1 VTEAYRK
8 NVLPNGIR
16 VITERM
22 PHVRSVAVGVW
33 VETGSRHEPEG
44 RGGMSHLIEHLVFK
58 GTATR
63 TAEAIARTMDSVG
76 GQMDAFTTKEHTC
89 FYVQVL
95 DDHLPLAVDLLTD
108 ILLRSLFDADELERE
123 KSVVMQEIKMV
134 EDTPDDLIHDLFAAQ
149 VWQGHP
155 LGRPILGTRE
165 AVTGFGREQI
175 VTHFGEHYVAPKI
188 IIAVAGNVAH
198 DRVVELFSA
207 GFDGFGR
214 PVVDRSD
221 EAPHMRPGVNIVHK
235 ALEQVHLVM
244 GFPGL
249 AHAAPERYALFLL
262 NDVIGG
268 SMSSRL
274 FQEIRERQG
283 LAYSIHS
290 GVQAFRDTGS
300 VYVYAATDP
309 ANVSK
314 VLKSTLKEL
323 RELKKHGISV
333 DELGRAKNHLKGSLM
348 LSLESTS
355 SRMNR
360 LAKHEM
366 HFGSFLTMN
375 DMLEAIDQV
384 RHEEVQAL
392 VGEVLDEEQLAL
404 TTYGPLD
411 RRNLP
416 RDLLGGGL
424 RPPSDGRTSEGGPVH
439 LPTHR
444 GPSARSAASP
454 S

>member
-1 VTEAYRK
+1 
-8 NVLPNGIR
+8 
-16 VITERM
+16 
-22 PHVRSVAVGVW
+22 
-33 VETGSRHEPEG
+33 
-44 RGGMSHLIEHLVFK
+44 
-58 GTATR
+58 
-63 TAEAIARTMDSVG
+63 VG

-108 ILLRSLFDADELERE
+108 ILLRSRFDAEELERE
-123 KSVVMQEIKMV
+123 KSVVLQEIKMV
-134 EDTPDDLIHDLFAAQ
+134 EDTPDDLIHDLFAAH
-149 VWQGHP
+149 VWKGHP

-165 AVTGFGREQI
+165 AVTGFGRDQV
-175 VTHFGEHYVAPKI
+175 VTHFGEHYVSPKI
-188 IIAVAGNVAH
+188 IISVAGNVTH
-198 DRVVELFSA
+198 DAVVELFSA
-207 GFDGFGR
+207 GFAGFGLPGADGLGEPPR
-214 PVVDRSD
+214 
-221 EAPHMRPGVNIVHK
+221 MRAGVNIVHK
-235 ALEQVHLVM
+235 PLEQVHLVM

-309 ANVSK
+309 ANFSK

-323 RELKKHGISV
+323 RELKKHGISA
-333 DELGRAKNHLKGSLM
+333 DELARAKNHLKGSLM

-375 DMLEAIDQV
+375 AMLEAIDKV
-384 RHEEVQAL
+384 RHEEVLAM
-392 VGEVLDEEQLAL
+392 VDEVLDEDRLSV

-416 RDLLGGGL
+416 RDLL
-424 RPPSDGRTSEGGPVH
+424 
-439 LPTHR
+439 HR
-444 GPSARSAASP
+444 
-454 S
+454 

>member
-1 VTEAYRK
+1 VSETYCK
-8 NVLPNGIR
+8 SVLPNGIR
-16 VITERM
+16 LITERM

-33 VETGSRHEPEG
+33 VETGSRHESEN

-63 TAEAIARTMDSVG
+63 TAEDIARTMDSVG

-95 DDHLPLAVDLLTD
+95 DEHLPLAVSLLTD
-108 ILLRSLFDADELERE
+108 ILRHPLFNADELERE
-123 KSVVMQEIKMV
+123 KSVVLQEIKMV
-134 EDTPDDLIHDLFAAQ
+134 EDTPDDVIHDLFAAQ

-165 AVTGFGREQI
+165 AVTGFGREAI
-175 VTHFGEHYVAPKI
+175 FGHFTEEYVPPRI
-188 IIAVAGNVAH
+188 IIAVAGNLVH
-198 DRVVELFSA
+198 NEVLELFGS
-207 GFDGFGR
+207 GFNGFARGALPHQDAR
-214 PVVDRSD
+214 PALTPS
-221 EAPHMRPGVNIVHK
+221 VNIVHK
-235 ALEQVHLVM
+235 SLEQVHVVM

-249 AHAAPERYALFLL
+249 PHAARERYALFLL

-283 LAYSIHS
+283 LVYSIHS
-290 GVQAFRDTGS
+290 GAQAFLDTG
-300 VYVYAATDP
+300 VLYLYAATD
-309 ANVSK
+309 AGNFSK
-314 VLKSTLKEL
+314 VLKSILKEI
-323 RELKKHGISV
+323 RELKKSGITEE
-333 DELGRAKNHLKGSLM
+333 ELKRAKDHLKGSLM

-360 LAKHEM
+360 LAKQEM
-366 HFGSFLTMN
+366 HLGSFLTM
-375 DMLEAIDQV
+375 DAMLAAIQNV

-392 VGEVLDEEQLAL
+392 VSELLDEDQLAL
-404 TTYGPLD
+404 TTLGPLD

-416 RDLLGGGL
+416 RELL
-424 RPPSDGRTSEGGPVH
+424 RH
-439 LPTHR
+439 
-444 GPSARSAASP
+444 
-454 S
+454 